1 MEIVWEKEALQDL
14 DRIGWFLLSE
24 VKLDE
29 DVIATI
35 VNKINN
41 APKKL
46 LQFPRIGQLANIVDG
61 EEVRRILVNGY
72 KIYYKVEKDTIA
84 ILSVLHDKEDL
95 TS

>member
-46 LQFPRIGQLANIVDG
+46 LQFQG
-61 EEVRRILVNGY
+61 
-72 KIYYKVEKDTIA
+72 
-84 ILSVLHDKEDL
+84 
-95 TS
+95 